1 LNYRHWIHWKPFSMA
16 RNDKYYPNVVEAL
29 FKEGFIVTK
38 APLTYTLGS
47 NSHTY
52 KIDLAAERTIFI
64 AEKSSKEKIAVEV
77 KSFLDNSFI
86 NDFHDANG
94 QYNTYTHVLAEAQA
108 DYKLYLAI
116 PEKVYDNHFTD
127 TFITQMCLANKMSII
142 TFDPTIN
149 RIIQWIKR

>member
-1 LNYRHWIHWKPFSMA
+1 MA
-16 RNDKYYPNVVEAL
+16 RNDKYFPNVVEAL
-29 FKEGFIVTK
+29 FKEGFTVTK
-38 APLTYTLGS
+38 SPLTYTLGS

-52 KIDLAAERTIFI
+52 KIDLAAERPILI

-86 NDFHDANG
+86 NDFKEANG
-94 QYNTYTHVLAEAQA
+94 QYDLYQNVLLEAKA
-108 DYKLYLAI
+108 DYKLYLAV
-116 PEKVYDNHFTD
+116 PEKVYQKHFTD
-127 TFITQMCLANKMSII
+127 TFIIRVCLVNKMSII